1 MSQTSEWKMSF
12 VILVSA
18 ARRLA
23 DMALW
28 LQSPFEMELGGRRDG
43 TGGSFT
49 AQWHLNSAAKG
60 RRPRQLENDAD
71 AGPPGV
77 LLLPLFIL
85 LPHPPN
91 TTTTTT
97 PLPPTPCCQD
107 GDELRSEIMTSGDG
121 VFECLKLKKVSD
133 SSTTWRIWPNE
144 RGVSNKHMTFNG
156 SNCC

>member
-1 MSQTSEWKMSF
+1 MVSQTSEWKMSF

-28 LQSPFEMELGGRRDG
+28 LQSPFEMELGGRRDRVG
-43 TGGSFT
+43 GGGSFT

-85 LPHPPN
+85 LPHPP

-97 PLPPTPCCQD
+97 LPTPCYQD
-107 GDELRSEIMTSGDG
+107 GDKLRSEIMTSGDG
-121 VFECLKLKKVSD
+121 VFECLKIKKS
-133 SSTTWRIWPNE
+133 E
-144 RGVSNKHMTFNG
+144 
-156 SNCC
+156 

>member
-1 MSQTSEWKMSF
+1 MVSQTSEWKMSF

-28 LQSPFEMELGGRRDG
+28 LQSPFEMELGGG
-43 TGGSFT
+43 VTGWWGGVGGGGSFT

-77 LLLPLFIL
+77 LLLPLFIPSAPPAHHHHPPHHL
-85 LPHPPN
+85 LPGRRR
-91 TTTTTT
+91 T
-97 PLPPTPCCQD
+97 
-107 GDELRSEIMTSGDG
+107 E
-121 VFECLKLKKVSD
+121 K
-133 SSTTWRIWPNE
+133 
-144 RGVSNKHMTFNG
+144 
-156 SNCC
+156 